1 MKLPITRTSHQN
13 IAAADSWD
21 VWPLDDGS
29 GYMLVVFRGGFSAV
43 VSSLDGP
50 YVWED
55 EQGAVDYLTGH
66 RPDLLRTRCDPGPR

>member
-1 MKLPITRTSHQN
+1 MKLPITRTSYQN
-13 IAAADSWD
+13 VTAADTWD

-29 GYMLVVFRGGFSAV
+29 GFMLVVFRNGFSAL

-55 EQGAVDYLTGH
+55 EQSAVDYLTGH
-66 RPDLLRTRCDPGPR
+66 RPDLPRTRCDPGPR